1 MDEAGPYKKAIGKF
15 EDREDKW
22 KQMEEQLQFLKKQY
36 AKARQTICK
45 CRAIEAGRHNRNQ
58 KIKVRNLEA
67 ESKEF

>member
-36 AKARQTICK
+36 AKVGQTLCRCK
-45 CRAIEAGRHNRNQ
+45 ATKASQQNTN
-58 KIKVRNLEA
+58 
-67 ESKEF
+67 